1 MYKVVIVSH
10 HDTTKKFNT
19 IEEVNA
25 CATRLLK
32 AYRSFDVY
40 KDGKLIATS
49 DGHTIYNIPKKK
61 SVVRGSVG
69 YAEMMSERR

>member
-1 MYKVVIVSH
+1 MYKVIIVSH

-40 KDGKLIATS
+40 KDGKLIAT
-49 DGHTIYNIPKKK
+49 
-61 SVVRGSVG
+61 
-69 YAEMMSERR
+69 